1 MILSTLHPVINSL
14 FQHFNFC
21 RQIDDA
27 LSQFEAADFQ
37 DYSEDFYDLPREFN
51 ILGSC
56 LFHKGYLLA
65 SHLPRDD
72 MVDVLLW
79 CSYHQVSHY
88 HLLCHHHHHFHRYC
102 HPHCHNCHNPYH
114 YHCHHHCRHHQCHLH
129 FSPIGLFSSQ
139 TKCFHATPI
148 NSDYIPTVI
157 ITVITILLPISL

>member
-1 MILSTLHPVINSL
+1 MNLFCLLMLLNLILLKLNIFH
-14 FQHFNFC
+14 
-21 RQIDDA
+21 QIDDA

-79 CSYHQVSHY
+79 CSYHQV
-88 HLLCHHHHHFHRYC
+88 R
-102 HPHCHNCHNPYH
+102 
-114 YHCHHHCRHHQCHLH
+114 
-129 FSPIGLFSSQ
+129 PIII
-139 TKCFHATPI
+139 TI
-148 NSDYIPTVI
+148 II
-157 ITVITILLPISL
+157 ITVIATFISIITVIIILVPCQ

>member
-1 MILSTLHPVINSL
+1 MKLLIIWFYFFSIIV
-14 FQHFNFC
+14 
-21 RQIDDA
+21 DA

-79 CSYHQVSHY
+79 CGYHQVSII
-88 HLLCHHHHHFHRYC
+88 F
-102 HPHCHNCHNPYH
+102 
-114 YHCHHHCRHHQCHLH
+114 
-129 FSPIGLFSSQ
+129 
-139 TKCFHATPI
+139 
-148 NSDYIPTVI
+148 I
-157 ITVITILLPISL
+157 ITVIIIVIMITRCCP